1 MNSDAERLLN
11 AALDLP
17 DDERMEIVEALIVSF
32 EPADHPP
39 FDGSWREVIERRS
52 SELETGS
59 VVGIPWAEV
68 KRRARE
74 VTGG

>member
-1 MNSDAERLLN
+1 MSSDAERVLT

-17 DDERMEIVEALIVSF
+17 DDERMEIVEALILSF
-32 EPADHPP
+32 QPSGQPP
-39 FDGSWREVIERRS
+39 FDETWREVIERRS

-59 VVGIPWAEV
+59 VAGIPWAEV

-74 VTGG
+74 G